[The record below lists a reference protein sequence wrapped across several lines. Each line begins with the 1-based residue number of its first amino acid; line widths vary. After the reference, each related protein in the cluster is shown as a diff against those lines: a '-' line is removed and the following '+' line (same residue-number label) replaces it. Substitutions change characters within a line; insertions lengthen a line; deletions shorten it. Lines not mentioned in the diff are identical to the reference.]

1 MSVLHLQAR
10 MGGDPVLGEA
20 VLPLRALPADGSPL
34 RVSALLAKDGRR
46 CGKVGPIWS
55 PLSSFPLGCAA
66 DSRVRGRWRRSCE

>member
-1 MSVLHLQAR
+1 MLVLRLQAR

-46 CGKVGPIWS
+46 CGKVRTQS
-55 PLSSFPLGCAA
+55 PLSCFPLGCAA
-66 DSRVRGRWRRSCE
+66 DSCVRGRWRRSCV